1 MLEEVARRSLNLLQL
16 ILFLIYPQETSHN
29 TFLFNTLR
37 RGTNAGYQV
46 NVHETWWTKVHPV
59 KFVYPAS
66 FRFQFFF
73 WTNLAEP
80 VQERIIYWSFP
91 RHESDICRYSSLSRV
106 PASILT
112 SSDDVLHGNQ
122 TTSDNPRS
130 DNDQAVSISPTLGSS
145 NAIAPSRNLV
155 DEPRDPRRQPDGG
168 KNHKSQ
174 HPFYRGIKLLEQ
186 GCVQN
191 VLQVGKYI
199 CCFCQIKLPHS
210 TTSGLIWV
218 LTSKTH

>member
-1 MLEEVARRSLNLLQL
+1 MLSC
-16 ILFLIYPQETSHN
+16 
-29 TFLFNTLR
+29 
-37 RGTNAGYQV
+37 
-46 NVHETWWTKVHPV
+46 
-59 KFVYPAS
+59 KFS
-66 FRFQFFF
+66 ISIIFSTIF
-73 WTNLAEP
+73 TEP

-130 DNDQAVSISPTLGSS
+130 DNDQAVSISPTIASS
-145 NAIAPSRNLV
+145 NPIAPSRNLV

-191 VLQVGKYI
+191 ILQVGKYI
-199 CCFCQIKLPHS
+199 CCFCQIKLPNS
-210 TTSGLIWV
+210 V
-218 LTSKTH
+218 K